1 MRCVQHENRNSIPGI
16 EEEPDEG
23 KQHRQDEFIIPAG
36 FLIGLGVGLL
46 ADLVIPGILIGVGLG
61 FIGSGLI
68 RFVKR
73 PQVGEEPQ
81 QRDKNVTNFLIG
93 SFLIFIGMGIVLAP
107 AAIWPYAIAGF
118 LILTGIWFLVR
129 EFHAFS

>member
-1 MRCVQHENRNSIPGI
+1 MRCVQHENCYSVPGI

-23 KQHRQDEFIIPAG
+23 KQNRQDEFIIPAG

-46 ADLVIPGILIGVGLG
+46 VDLVIPGILIGVGLG

-68 RFVKR
+68 RFVKK
-73 PQVGEEPQ
+73 PLQGEESQ
-81 QRDKNVTNFLIG
+81 QRDKNVTHFLIG
-93 SFLIFIGMGIVLAP
+93 TFLILIGMGIVLAP
-107 AAIWPYAIAGF
+107 AAIWPYTIAGF